1 MGGSGRAG
9 PFAHRTPV
17 ELAGL
22 VRRAE
27 NENTDAALKADLSDM
42 FSNLLGAY
50 NSRDVDL
57 IRDRLDTLKS
67 SIEDSI
73 ESSSDQFFG
82 GSVAKHTYVDGLS
95 DIDSL
100 IEISNSELADS
111 SPSVVLS
118 RLASKLQQEIVG
130 NGRVSVGRMAVTVDY
145 ADGMSIQMLPAIRT
159 PDGKLKVPSSR
170 YDRWSTINPDTFRTA
185 LTRRNDQCG
194 GKLIPV
200 IKLAKG
206 VFGTLP
212 DVQRLSGY
220 HVESLAI
227 AAFRNYQGSKTT
239 VAMLPVFFEKMKDL
253 VLSPLRDKTGQSIHV
268 DEYLGPEYSEQ
279 RVTMSHVI
287 NRLAKRM
294 RNATVHG
301 SIAQWGALFDID
313 E

>member
-1 MGGSGRAG
+1 MGGSGIGG
-9 PFAHRTPV
+9 PFAHRTPKK
-17 ELAGL
+17 LADL
-22 VRRAE
+22 VRQAE

-239 VAMLPVFFEKMKDL
+239 VAMLPVFFEKVKDL
-253 VLSPLRDKTGQSIHV
+253 VLSPLIDKTGQSIHV

-301 SIAQWGALFDID
+301 SIAQWRALFDID